1 MITMER
7 KLFKNPNEF
16 SLFIEQTAV
25 DEGISCYQ
33 ALMDYCDEED
43 IEYED
48 IAKSVNRQLKEKL
61 ALEFSEMG
69 LLRKNASLE

>member
-1 MITMER
+1 MER

-43 IEYED
+43 IEFED
-48 IAKSVNRQLKEKL
+48 IAKSVNKQLKDKL
-61 ALEFSEMG
+61 AMEFSELG
-69 LLRKNASLE
+69 LLRKNATLE